1 MTPTPQ
7 PTQIGLAD
15 ILKKNVLDNFTFGD
29 IDITRILATLGLGL
43 VIGLFIFFIYRKT
56 FAGVLYSRTFNISL
70 IMLTMVTAFV
80 IMPITSNLTLTLGM
94 VGALSII
101 RFRTAVKDPVDTVFM
116 FWAVAAGIAL
126 GAKFWLPALCGSL
139 VIGLAMVIISIIK
152 IKFTMPYLLVLRFDE
167 ESLPQV
173 REILRQM
180 PQGRLKSKTVS
191 AKGIELTL
199 ELRLKDKDLGIVD
212 RFLRVQGV
220 HDASLVSYQ
229 GDIVS

>member
-1 MTPTPQ
+1 MSPQ
-7 PTQIGLAD
+7 PSQVGLGD

-29 IDITRILATLGLGL
+29 IDITRILATLGLAL
-43 VIGLFIFFIYRKT
+43 VIGLFIFFVYRKT

-70 IMLTMVTAFV
+70 IMLVMVTSFV

-94 VGALSII
+94 VGALSIV

-116 FWAVAAGIAL
+116 FWAIAAGIAL
-126 GAKFWLPALCGSL
+126 GAKFWLPALVGTL
-139 VIGLAMVIISIIK
+139 IIGLVMVIISIIK
-152 IKFTMPYLLVLRFDE
+152 IKFTMPYLLVLRFE
-167 ESLPQV
+167 EECLQQV

-180 PQGRLKSKTVS
+180 PQGKLKSKTVS
-191 AKGIELTL
+191 SKGIELTI
-199 ELRLKDKDLGIVD
+199 EMRLKDKDLGIID
-212 RFLRVQGV
+212 RFIRIPGV